1 MKPKYTAHFK
11 WVLSKRRLPSF
22 LKALFLRRITSY
34 LVQKRL
40 FQYFTNRLNTW
51 LYVALLAFSTPMVY
65 AADPIAGFGTALD
78 FDGTDDYVQLTNR
91 AIDNSQLANFSLEM
105 WFKTSQTNKGAL
117 YEQHMWIRMDPSNNR
132 IRSFLGDSNSNNIA
146 ITPAAYNDG
155 QWHHIAVVAS
165 GGNLQKIYIDGS
177 KVVEQAGAYNTS
189 PTADVVGII
198 GRMGQPGGSSYD
210 YFDGKIAEVRIWST
224 ARSQDDI
231 KSTMN
236 LSLKGDET
244 GLIGYWPLNESSGT
258 TATDNKSGGSNNG
271 TLNGPTWTTATIPVE
286 FTILEDS
293 GAFNSKL
300 PASDADGDSL
310 TYSAGTTTAT
320 KGSVTINND
329 GTFTYTPNANE
340 NGTDSFSY
348 KVNDGNA
355 DSTEVTVTVNLTA
368 NNDVPI
374 AGFGTALNFDGTDD
388 YVQLTNR
395 AIDTQLAN
403 FSLEMW
409 FKTTQTSSGALY
421 FESVMNAH
429 GIWIRMEPS
438 NNRIRSRLGNSLNN
452 LAITPAAYN
461 DGQWHHIAVIGSGGN
476 LQKVYI
482 DGSKVA
488 EQAGTYDTSQT
499 ADVGIIGRMGE
510 PSLGSPYDYFDGKIA
525 EVRIW
530 NTARSQDD
538 IKATMNLSLKGD
550 ETGLVGYWPLND
562 ATATT
567 ATDKKSGGS
576 NNGTLNG
583 PTWTSATISVEFT
596 ILEDSG
602 AFNGKLPASDADG
615 ESLTYS
621 AGTTTPTKGSVTIN
635 NDGTFTYT
643 PNADE
648 NGTDSFSYKVNDG
661 NADSTEV
668 TVTVNITPA
677 NDPEIDVQ
685 GNSISISDGDNSPST
700 SDDTDF
706 GSVTVGSNITK
717 TFTIK
722 NTGNAA
728 LNLTDSPIVA
738 VTGNGFSITTQ
749 PTSPV
754 AATTGETTFVVQFA
768 PSSAGEVT
776 GSISIANDDSDENPY
791 DFAIKGTATAQAAPE
806 IDVQGNSTSI
816 SDGDNSPSTSD
827 DTDFGS
833 VTVGSNI
840 TKTFTIKN
848 IGNAE
853 LTLTDSPIVSVTGNG
868 FSVTTQPTSPV
879 AATTGETTFV
889 VQFAP
894 SSAGEVTGSIS
905 IANDDSDENPY
916 DFAIKGTATE
926 LTVPEIDVQGNS
938 ISISD
943 GDNNPSSSNDTDF
956 GNVIVGSNITKTFTI
971 KNTGNAALNLTDSPI
986 VAVTGNGFSITTQPT
1001 SPVAATTGE
1010 TTFVVQ
1016 FAPSSAGEVTGSIS
1030 IANDDSDENPYDFA
1044 IKGTATNP
1052 NTYITNGQDANG
1064 VLGQPDLNSNGL
1076 IRVSGDLFRKPRSI
1090 AVDPTTGKVFI
1101 SDKSNRVLRF
1111 STTDAFTNG
1120 ATAEA
1125 VLGQPD
1131 FTSDNSAT
1139 TQSAMNNP
1147 KGLFVDQNGRLWVAD
1162 TNNSRVLRF
1171 DNAATKTNGANA
1183 DGVLGKTDFTSNTT
1197 GITQSNMTFPTS
1209 ITVDN
1214 NDTLWVADTMHNRVL
1229 RFDNAAT
1236 KANGANA
1243 DAVLGQAD
1251 FTTYIQNTTQ
1261 NSMSRPS
1268 GVTIDNGTLW
1278 VADASNNRVLRFD
1291 NAATKA
1297 NGANADGV
1305 LGQMNFTT
1313 NYHTSSAAYM
1323 YNPTGVTLDA
1333 AGRLYVLD
1341 SNNNRVTIFQNAA
1354 SKSNGADA
1362 DFVLGQADFYKDYP
1376 NLGGVAANTMNIGYD
1391 SSIIFDNSKGSL
1403 WVADGNNHRVLR
1415 FDLVTPELA
1424 PPEMNLKANNITIVD
1439 GDTTASISDH
1449 TDFGSADITIG
1460 TVTRTFTIEN
1470 TGDTVL
1476 SITNTSISG
1485 SNSSDFSVT
1494 VVPETSVTASESI
1507 TFTIT
1512 FDPSAEG
1519 LRAATVSIAN
1529 DDSDENPYDFAIQGT
1544 GTAAPEIDV
1553 EGKSQNITDF
1563 GSVTVGTNITKTFT
1577 IKNAGNAELTLTGSP
1592 IVSVTGSGFSITTQ
1606 PTSPVAANG
1615 ETTFVVQFTPSSAG
1629 EVTGSISIA
1638 NDDSDENPYDFAIKA
1653 IGTNPNQAPTI
1664 SGTPKT
1670 QIDAGSDY
1678 EFIPTASDP
1687 DGDSLTFEIQ
1697 NKPEWANFDST
1708 TGKLSGQ
1715 PSSSQ
1720 TGISA
1725 NIKIS
1730 VTDGNTTIFLP
1741 AFNILVN
1748 AVGGNIKPSAI
1759 VATAIVGG
1767 ANPPSQKVRAYY
1779 PFGYN
1784 RNYMMSYL
1792 QVNANFAYHRYNFLF
1807 RDSKWAEWEILFNTK
1822 RLGVGVHRG
1831 TITIQTGNGNETI
1844 PIVVN
1849 MLDAA
1854 ELELSRS
1861 KLSFGVVQGGKEPTK
1876 QKIRVSSSGS
1886 KTLNWSTTVNA
1897 NWLTVPSQGTTTE
1910 DIEIG
1915 INTNQLPNA
1924 GEHTAIIS
1932 FRDNESGK
1940 TIDVPVTLNVI
1951 AANSEEVKLTALEVV
1966 QVIQDLNNSIPL
1978 IAEKPTFVRAHVS
1991 STTESN
1997 VDNVNAKL
2005 TGKNGDTVVFE
2016 ISPSNTGGSI
2026 NVLTKPNRSNL
2037 NDSFLFELPKE
2048 FSKGNLSLEFSGVDK
2063 PFACEDCTATVSFE
2077 TIAAIDMKLVDIVW
2091 QNKSIT
2097 PTQEMR
2103 QAVPENIYN
2112 IYPIS
2117 TLNVTQNNIP
2127 LILNSP
2133 NSSELLRTALR
2144 NLSSMKYD
2152 SSSAIKTQYYYG
2164 VAGKF
2169 YGTVG
2174 ISYRPGTLATGAY
2187 LEGIDLK
2194 MFGNNLKLGKSNSLC
2209 GKTVSGSIF
2218 SKTISPVTTGADA
2231 VYGFNAKTKR
2241 IYPPT
2246 TSDFMTKRT
2255 DSWISDYNYK
2265 CAIETLK
2272 ASTRSARSSRS
2283 TRRLVNIITINGRI
2297 TGTTSGVIDNLV
2309 NSVATGSADAPKVG
2323 DYKMSL
2329 QTNNGTELA
2338 AYPFD
2343 PVNLNIS
2350 GDSDASEA
2358 SESVYSL
2365 ILPRPDNMKRIV
2377 LYDKA
2382 GNKLDERIASA
2393 NAPTVSITAPNGG
2406 ETIQNDADKL
2416 TVTWE
2421 ANDADGDTLSYAIE
2435 YSLDGGTN
2443 WQTLVSGYDQKSIE
2457 IDVALL
2463 AGTKQGKFRVT
2474 ADDSF
2479 NSGSDESDAAFI
2491 IEGKNPEVSI
2501 SSPSNG
2507 DLFISGQS
2515 INFVGQANDKEDGKL
2530 TAASLTWSSDRDG
2543 DLGTGESLSKLAED
2557 LAEGTHTITLTATDS
2572 QNQTSTSTI
2581 SINVYRERPTSL
2593 PATFSVSE
2601 DNFTIGGYVNGGTA
2615 TADLTI
2621 NNGGDDSLTW
2631 SADSD
2636 ANWLT
2641 LSETSGTAPSNI
2653 KLIANPAGLAEDVY
2667 SGNVILTSDVPG
2679 VIAKTIEVTFR
2690 VQEALPIASTPVQQV
2705 DNIIDGGTI
2714 PKDKIITGA
2723 TLRGNIINEGTLKDI
2738 SFEGEELKGGTL
2750 AGKLTNKGTFVDVKL
2765 SENTEIEGGRLQG
2778 NITGA
2783 ANGYA
2788 QLDNLEIVDNSQLSN
2803 VSLGN
2808 NVTFGKGLTFKDVR
2822 FMGASISNA
2831 KLEGTIR
2838 TASSATVIK
2847 DVVLG
2852 AKAQII
2858 GGKLAGT
2865 IKGDNTDR
2873 ALLQHLKIEPNSQL
2887 SEVIISD
2894 GVDIEA
2900 GVNLGTGVQ
2909 FTTADNIPFNVDLTQ
2924 TLPSFTN
2931 SVAVDLSADPVVDG
2945 KGLLVS
2951 INDLPAFTANKMDQS
2966 DKDGNLKLKVEDLT
2980 FAVTPVKVKRV
2991 DSKDQSVRLGFG
3003 NSVYFKTDDGI
3014 EVEAHPAVQDL
3025 TRLKILLP
3033 NLNITKAGNIQ
3044 VPVTDKLWFSG
3055 RAELASKPSKEEI
3068 IGFKFKGDLVV
3079 LVFED
3084 KDGQKRE
3091 QVLYPAPA
3099 SALTEEASLTEEGI
3113 LSFRTYKGRLDYS
3126 VENGEA
3132 IKSLKITEIADSN
3145 GDFLITYPEGYKQ
3158 KLFALPAAE

>member
-1 MKPKYTAHFK
+1 
-11 WVLSKRRLPSF
+11 
-22 LKALFLRRITSY
+22 
-34 LVQKRL
+34 
-40 FQYFTNRLNTW
+40 
-51 LYVALLAFSTPMVY
+51 MVY

-117 YEQHMWIRMDPSNNR
+117 YEQHMWIRMDPSNDR
-132 IRSFLGDSNSNNIA
+132 IRSFLGDNNSNNIA

-244 GLIGYWPLNESSGT
+244 GLVGYWPLNESSGT
-258 TATDNKSGGSNNG
+258 TATDN
-271 TLNGPTWTTATIPVE
+271 
-286 FTILEDS
+286 
-293 GAFNSKL
+293 
-300 PASDADGDSL
+300 
-310 TYSAGTTTAT
+310 
-320 KGSVTINND
+320 
-329 GTFTYTPNANE
+329 
-340 NGTDSFSY
+340 
-348 KVNDGNA
+348 
-355 DSTEVTVTVNLTA
+355 
-368 NNDVPI
+368 
-374 AGFGTALNFDGTDD
+374 
-388 YVQLTNR
+388 
-395 AIDTQLAN
+395 
-403 FSLEMW
+403 
-409 FKTTQTSSGALY
+409 
-421 FESVMNAH
+421 
-429 GIWIRMEPS
+429 
-438 NNRIRSRLGNSLNN
+438 
-452 LAITPAAYN
+452 
-461 DGQWHHIAVIGSGGN
+461 
-476 LQKVYI
+476 
-482 DGSKVA
+482 
-488 EQAGTYDTSQT
+488 
-499 ADVGIIGRMGE
+499 
-510 PSLGSPYDYFDGKIA
+510 
-525 EVRIW
+525 
-530 NTARSQDD
+530 
-538 IKATMNLSLKGD
+538 
-550 ETGLVGYWPLND
+550 
-562 ATATT
+562 
-567 ATDKKSGGS
+567 KSGGS

-738 VTGNGFSITTQ
+738 ITGSGFSITTQ

-776 GSISIANDDSDENPY
+776 ASISIANDDSDENPY
-791 DFAIKGTATAQAAPE
+791 DFAIKA
-806 IDVQGNSTSI
+806 
-816 SDGDNSPSTSD
+816 
-827 DTDFGS
+827 
-833 VTVGSNI
+833 
-840 TKTFTIKN
+840 
-848 IGNAE
+848 
-853 LTLTDSPIVSVTGNG
+853 
-868 FSVTTQPTSPV
+868 
-879 AATTGETTFV
+879 
-889 VQFAP
+889 
-894 SSAGEVTGSIS
+894 
-905 IANDDSDENPY
+905 
-916 DFAIKGTATE
+916 
-926 LTVPEIDVQGNS
+926 
-938 ISISD
+938 
-943 GDNNPSSSNDTDF
+943 
-956 GNVIVGSNITKTFTI
+956 
-971 KNTGNAALNLTDSPI
+971 
-986 VAVTGNGFSITTQPT
+986 
-1001 SPVAATTGE
+1001 
-1010 TTFVVQ
+1010 
-1016 FAPSSAGEVTGSIS
+1016 
-1030 IANDDSDENPYDFA
+1030 
-1044 IKGTATNP
+1044 TATNP

-1064 VLGQPDLNSNGL
+1064 VLGQPDLTSNGF

-1251 FTTYIQNTTQ
+1251 FTTDIQNTTQ

-1476 SITNTSISG
+1476 SISNTSISG
-1485 SNSSDFSVT
+1485 SNASDFSVT

-1512 FDPSAEG
+1512 FDPSAVG
-1519 LRAATVSIAN
+1519 ISTATMSIAN

-1553 EGKSQNITDF
+1553 EGKSQSITDF

-1678 EFIPTASDP
+1678 EFTPTASDP

-1767 ANPPSQKVRAYY
+1767 ANPAKQKVRAYY

-1807 RDSKWAEWEILFNTK
+1807 RDSKWAEWEVLFNTK

-1876 QKIRVSSSGS
+1876 QKIRVSSSS
-1886 KTLNWSTTVNA
+1886 KTLNWSTTINA

-2077 TIAAIDMKLVDIVW
+2077 TIPEIDMELVDIVW
-2091 QNKSIT
+2091 QKKSIT

-2103 QAVPENIYN
+2103 QAYSENIYN

-2127 LILNSP
+2127 LILNSA
-2133 NSSELLRTALR
+2133 NSSELLRAALR
-2144 NLSSMKYD
+2144 SLNSMKYN
-2152 SSSAIKTQYYYG
+2152 SGSAAKTKYYYG

-2194 MFGNNLKLGKSNSLC
+2194 MFGNNLKLGKSNSPC

-2255 DSWISDYNYK
+2255 GSWISDYNYK

-2283 TRRLVNIITINGRI
+2283 IRSSLVNIVTINGRI
-2297 TGTTSGVIDNLV
+2297 TGTSTGVIDNLV
-2309 NSVATGSADAPKVG
+2309 NSIATSSVDAPTAG

-2329 QTNNGTELA
+2329 QTRDGSTELA
-2338 AYPFD
+2338 AYPFG
-2343 PVNLNIS
+2343 PVNMNVG
-2350 GDSDASEA
+2350 GDSDASE
-2358 SESVYSL
+2358 SNESAYSL

-2377 LYDKA
+2377 LFDKT

-2479 NSGSDESDAAFI
+2479 NSGSDESNAVFTV
-2491 IEGKNPEVSI
+2491 EGKDPEVSI
-2501 SSPSNG
+2501 TSPSNG

-2572 QNQTSTSTI
+2572 QNQTGTSTI

-2601 DNFTIGGYVNGGTA
+2601 DNFTIGGNVNGGTV
-2615 TADLTI
+2615 TANLTI
-2621 NNGGDDSLTW
+2621 SNGGDGSLTW
-2631 SADSD
+2631 SAASD

-2641 LSETSGTAPSNI
+2641 FSETTGTAPSNI
-2653 KLIANPAGLAEDVY
+2653 KLIANPAGLAVGVY
-2667 SGNVILTSDVPG
+2667 SGKVILNSDVDG
-2679 VIAKTIEVTFR
+2679 VMAKTIEVTFR
-2690 VQEALPIASTPVQQV
+2690 IQEVTIPVSVPVQQGNTSGSSTIS
-2705 DNIIDGGTI
+2705 DDCNTEICIIK
-2714 PKDKIITGA
+2714 KDEIRTGEILNHRIISNNGM
-2723 TLRGNIINEGTLKDI
+2723 LKDI
-2738 SFEGEELKGGTL
+2738 TFDGEELKGGTL

-2765 SENTEIEGGRLQG
+2765 SENTEIQGGHLRG
-2778 NITGA
+2778 KIVGA
-2783 ANGYA
+2783 ANVK
-2788 QLDNLEIVDNSQLSN
+2788 LDNLEIVDNSQVSN
-2803 VSLGN
+2803 VSLGQ
-2808 NVTFGKGLTFKDVR
+2808 NVTFGAGVTLKDVK

-2831 KLEGTIR
+2831 TLEGTIR

-2852 AKAQII
+2852 TKTQVI

-2873 ALLQHLKIEPNSQL
+2873 ALLQHLKIEPNSKL
-2887 SEVIISD
+2887 SEVIIAD

-2900 GVNLGTGVQ
+2900 GVTLGT
-2909 FTTADNIPFNVDLTQ
+2909 
-2924 TLPSFTN
+2924 
-2931 SVAVDLSADPVVDG
+2931 
-2945 KGLLVS
+2945 
-2951 INDLPAFTANKMDQS
+2951 
-2966 DKDGNLKLKVEDLT
+2966 
-2980 FAVTPVKVKRV
+2980 
-2991 DSKDQSVRLGFG
+2991 
-3003 NSVYFKTDDGI
+3003 
-3014 EVEAHPAVQDL
+3014 
-3025 TRLKILLP
+3025 
-3033 NLNITKAGNIQ
+3033 
-3044 VPVTDKLWFSG
+3044 
-3055 RAELASKPSKEEI
+3055 
-3068 IGFKFKGDLVV
+3068 
-3079 LVFED
+3079 
-3084 KDGQKRE
+3084 
-3091 QVLYPAPA
+3091 
-3099 SALTEEASLTEEGI
+3099 
-3113 LSFRTYKGRLDYS
+3113 
-3126 VENGEA
+3126 
-3132 IKSLKITEIADSN
+3132 
-3145 GDFLITYPEGYKQ
+3145 
-3158 KLFALPAAE
+3158 